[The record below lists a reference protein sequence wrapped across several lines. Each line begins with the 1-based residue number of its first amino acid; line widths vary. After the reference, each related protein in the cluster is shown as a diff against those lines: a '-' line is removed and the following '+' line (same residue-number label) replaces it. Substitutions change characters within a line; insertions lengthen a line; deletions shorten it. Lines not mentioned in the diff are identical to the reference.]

1 MKVFATSLFLMS
13 LLLVGAVAPVLN
25 GFQIVGGILPNTY
38 IDYAF
43 AQTDDTDTED
53 TDETDTEDTDETD
66 TEDTDETDT
75 EDTDDADTEDTD
87 DTDTEDADETDTEDT
102 DETDT
107 EDAEDDDQPTNL
119 GQEVSTFVHDSKDQ
133 FSAQK
138 EETRALIKQ
147 CRELLANAAT
157 PETREDIKKQCR
169 ADLDALKESY
179 KDLRRAYHDVF
190 KEFRTHVRAILQ
202 DPNNDATIRTLNSLA
217 QQADIKDRID
227 ELRIQMREEL
237 KDDIKELRE
246 QMKAEREKM
255 REEVNKMIEEG
266 TDSETIK
273 EEAKK
278 MREQLKAEQE
288 KMKEQIEQE
297 REKMKEEREKLKEQ
311 MNEEREKIKEEAK
324 TEKEKMKAES
334 EEMKK
339 KLEEELEKIKKAR
352 EEAQG

>member
-53 TDETDTEDTDETD
+53 ADETDTEDTDDTD

-75 EDTDDADTEDTD
+75 EDTDD
-87 DTDTEDADETDTEDT
+87 TDTEDT

-107 EDAEDDDQPTNL
+107 EDTEDTDETDEEDAEDDEPTNL
-119 GQEVSTFVHDSKDQ
+119 GQEVSTFVHASKEQ
-133 FSAQK
+133 FTAQK
-138 EETRALIKQ
+138 DETRALIKQ
-147 CRELLANAAT
+147 CRELLANAET
-157 PETREDIKKQCR
+157 PETRADIKKQCR
-169 ADLDALKESY
+169 ADLDVLKESY

-190 KEFRTHVRAILQ
+190 KELRTHVKAILQ

-217 QQADIKDRID
+217 QQADIKDKID

-237 KDDIKELRE
+237 KEEVKALRE
-246 QMKAEREKM
+246 QMKVEREKM
-255 REEVNKMIEEG
+255 REEVNKMIDESA
-266 TDSETIK
+266 DSEKIK

-288 KMKEQIEQE
+288 KMKEQIKQE

-311 MNEEREKIKEEAK
+311 MNEEREQMKEEAK

-334 EEMKK
+334 EDMKK
-339 KLEEELEKIKKAR
+339 KVEEELEKIKKAR
-352 EEAQG
+352 EEAKG